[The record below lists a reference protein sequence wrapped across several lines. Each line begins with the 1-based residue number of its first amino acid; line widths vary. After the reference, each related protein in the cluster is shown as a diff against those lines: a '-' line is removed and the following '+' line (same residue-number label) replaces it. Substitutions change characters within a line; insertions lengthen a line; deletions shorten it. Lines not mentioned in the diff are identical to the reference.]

1 MPDGVLFVSFVE
13 VWALKKFFKCKFM
26 IFGLKV
32 EINGVALTSEPAAAC
47 YELKK
52 QLSLLI

>member
-32 EINGVALTSEPAAAC
+32 EINSVALTSEPAAAC

>member
-1 MPDGVLFVSFVE
+1 VPDGVLFVSVVE
-13 VWALKKFFKCKFM
+13 VWALKNFFKCKFLVS
-26 IFGLKV
+26 GLSV
-32 EINGVALTSEPAAAC
+32 EINSVALTSEPAAAC